1 MPDRVLY
8 YDDLQVGDEFTT
20 AARTITAEDVER
32 FAHLSGDLNP
42 IHLDDEAA
50 RHGPFGKRVVHG
62 AMIVAV
68 ASGLMSPMLIPSTLA
83 AHGLDKVRFR
93 RPVFLGDT
101 IHVVMRV
108 ASLRALSDQSA
119 ILRLRC
125 RVIRNNAE
133 AAMVGIFS
141 VIMNRRARPA

>member
-1 MPDRVLY
+1 MSQRVLY
-8 YDDLQVGDEFTT
+8 YDDLELGQEFTT
-20 AARTITAEDVER
+20 ASRTITGEDVET

-42 IHLDDEAA
+42 IHLDESAA
-50 RHGPFGKRVVHG
+50 REGPFGKRVAHG

-101 IHVVMRV
+101 VHVVMRV
-108 ASLRALSDQSA
+108 AELRPLNEQSA

-125 RVIRNNAE
+125 RVIRNNEE
-133 AAMVGIFS
+133 AAMVGVFS
-141 VIMNRRARPA
+141 VIMNRQAKA